1 MMNEQIAE
9 IMDDA
14 QANPEKYVEVVGD
27 VNAAPITKEEL
38 LARVKQQNEKK
49 IPSNMN
55 LSLQSNHAHWPSL
68 FA

>member
-55 LSLQSNHAHWPSL
+55 LSLQSNHAH
-68 FA
+68 